1 MYERLSNFL
10 SNNNIIYN
18 LQFGL
23 RRQYAIFHALN
34 NITENIR
41 KVVDD
46 GNIGCGVFADLQK
59 AFDTVDHRILLAK
72 LSPYGIHGV
81 SND

>member
-23 RRQYAIFHALN
+23 RQQYAISHALN

-46 GNIGCGVFADLQK
+46 GNIGCGVFVDLQK

>member
-1 MYERLSNFL
+1 M
-10 SNNNIIYN
+10 
-18 LQFGL
+18 
-23 RRQYAIFHALN
+23 RRQYAISHVLN

-41 KVVDD
+41 EVLDD
-46 GNIGCGVFADLQK
+46 GNVGCGVFVDLQK

-72 LSPYGIHGV
+72 LNHYGIHGV